1 MGKDNINNNK
11 EALNIP
17 IMIFCIIGAVLVVL
31 GFLLI
36 RNNDFR
42 LNVIN
47 TEGTVT
53 GVQTAT
59 NANGEVESRSATL
72 SYNANRS
79 DYTANINNVDEKV
92 QIGDKMNLYYDF
104 FEPSSV
110 SDKRRGY
117 EGYIALIIG
126 LIALLKTGPRFYR
139 IIRDNYL

>member
-1 MGKDNINNNK
+1 MGKDRVNSK
-11 EALNIP
+11 EALSIP
-17 IMIFCIIGAVLVVL
+17 TMIFCIIGAVLVVL

-36 RNNDFR
+36 KNNNFR
-42 LNVIN
+42 LNVIS

-72 SYNANRS
+72 SYTAS
-79 DYTANINNVDEKV
+79 KGDYTANINNVVDDV
-92 QIGDKMNLYYDF
+92 QIGDKINLYYDF

-110 SDKRRGY
+110 SDSRRGY
-117 EGYIALIIG
+117 QGYLALIIG